1 MLFWFH
7 LSLNSI
13 LYHWLLDSLSFRCLV
28 EDLSVI
34 WHKGVQDVGNVFRSL
49 GSGWPQPF
57 RTFSWW
63 GSRLQWWSHSRG
75 QSYTDIVEMERDTQP
90 QTTRGNLPQTT
101 HTTHTRFSISVG
113 ASASGAQALVG
124 VSHNIYRDWVSQI
137 SMKKLKLIACQY
149 RLREEIHQPSPTDRP
164 HLPPPGFMA
173 FSEAIMRGGG
183 SLPLHPF
190 IEAVLQY
197 FNVAPCKFTLN
208 SFYIIMAFFIVFT
221 EACLVEPTV
230 NEFAYIFG
238 IKALMKH
245 KGFWYTTRQGLDVK
259 GIVGLCSNIG
269 QWKG

>member
-1 MLFWFH
+1 MISFERAKIILMLVRWRGTP
-7 LSLNSI
+7 N
-13 LYHWLLDSLSFRCLV
+13 C
-28 EDLSVI
+28 
-34 WHKGVQDVGNVFRSL
+34 KSL
-49 GSGWPQPF
+49 GVTFPKPHTLSTLGLLPVQMLWPAVHRPF
-57 RTFSWW
+57 G
-63 GSRLQWWSHSRG
+63 GSC
-75 QSYTDIVEMERDTQP
+75 YVC
-90 QTTRGNLPQTT
+90 
-101 HTTHTRFSISVG
+101 
-113 ASASGAQALVG
+113 
-124 VSHNIYRDWVSQI
+124 RDWVSQV
-137 SMKKLKLIACQY
+137 SMKKLKLIARQY

-164 HLPPPGFMA
+164 HFPPPSFMA

-197 FNVAPCKFTLN
+197 FNVAPFKFTLN

-221 EACLVEPTV
+221 EACLVEPIV

-269 QWKG
+269 QLKG